1 MRLHAELRVVAK
13 RVKVVEVASSCRIEG
28 RSVVEKRV
36 RVVEVSSSC
45 GPFFVIKEKQWV
57 ARAEVLD
64 HNKARTCVS
73 ACF

>member
-1 MRLHAELRVVAK
+1 MRFHAELRVVAK
-13 RVKVVEVASSCRIEG
+13 RVKVVEVTSSCRIDIA
-28 RSVVEKRV
+28 EKRV

-45 GPFFVIKEKQWV
+45 GQWV

-73 ACF
+73 ACS